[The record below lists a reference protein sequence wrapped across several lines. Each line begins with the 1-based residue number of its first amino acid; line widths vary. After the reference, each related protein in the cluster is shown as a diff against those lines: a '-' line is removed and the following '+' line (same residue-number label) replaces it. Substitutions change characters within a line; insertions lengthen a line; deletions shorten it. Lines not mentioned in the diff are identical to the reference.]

1 MGSNEQKE
9 QAHDQRK
16 TETPAPMGATK
27 PVERE
32 EQKESKVSKEQKV
45 RNEHI
50 QHNEHNQH
58 SQHNEQKEPLIPITQ
73 SKLFRYGVWLL
84 LGLVILFFVWQL
96 RPMFALVYRFLKA
109 VFAPFV
115 IAIIISYV
123 LNPIVRM
130 LNGRKVPRTM
140 AVLLIYAV
148 FLTGLSV
155 VLMNVIPMFV
165 EQLEELGEHLP
176 ELTFHTQQMMNR
188 WDNGILPGSI
198 RMGMNN
204 WFYQF
209 ENRLASAISGFLD
222 NIGTTIGVVF
232 NAFIIPF
239 LIFYMLKD
247 IELIERLILQYLPRS
262 RRKSILTLLKEI
274 DMALGNYVRGQLLVC
289 VIIGVLAYIGYML
302 IGMPFA
308 LLLAGVVALCNIIPY
323 LGPFL
328 GAAPALVMA
337 TTISWKMV
345 LLVLL
350 VNMLCQTIESNVIS
364 PQVVGR
370 SLHMH
375 PMLIILALLIG
386 GELAGVPGLILAV
399 PFFAVV
405 KVVIQHFYAYY
416 VRRKAM

>member
-1 MGSNEQKE
+1 M
-9 QAHDQRK
+9 
-16 TETPAPMGATK
+16 
-27 PVERE
+27 
-32 EQKESKVSKEQKV
+32 
-45 RNEHI
+45 
-50 QHNEHNQH
+50 
-58 SQHNEQKEPLIPITQ
+58 EPIYK

-84 LGLVILFFVWQL
+84 LGLVILYFIWQL
-96 RPMFALVYRFLKA
+96 RPMLAQVYGVLKA
-109 VFAPFV
+109 VFAPFL

-130 LNGRKVPRTM
+130 LGGRKVPRTM

-148 FLTGLSV
+148 VLTSLSV
-155 VLMNVIPMFV
+155 ILMNVIPMLV

-176 ELTFHTQQMMNR
+176 ELALHTQQMVSR
-188 WDNGILPGSI
+188 WDNGIFPGSI

-204 WFYQF
+204 WFFQF
-209 ENRLASAISGFLD
+209 ENRLTSGISKFLD

-247 IELIERLILQYLPRS
+247 IELIERLVLRYLPRS
-262 RRKSILTLLKEI
+262 RRKSTITLLKEI
-274 DMALGNYVRGQLLVC
+274 DQALGNYVRGQLLVC
-289 VIIGVLAYIGYML
+289 VIIGVLAYIGYMI

-328 GAAPALVMA
+328 GAAPAIVMA

-345 LLVLL
+345 LFVLL

-370 SLHMH
+370 SLHLH
-375 PMLIILALLIG
+375 PMLIIFALLIG
-386 GELAGVPGLILAV
+386 GEIAGVPGLILAV
-399 PFFAVV
+399 PFFAVM
-405 KVVIQHFYAYY
+405 KVIIQHFYTYY

>member
-1 MGSNEQKE
+1 MGANEQRE
-9 QAHDQRK
+9 QARK
-16 TETPAPMGATK
+16 QQMEQTQTAPNEQQ
-27 PVERE
+27 ERE
-32 EQKESKVSKEQKV
+32 EQKQ
-45 RNEHI
+45 
-50 QHNEHNQH
+50 
-58 SQHNEQKEPLIPITQ
+58 PLVPITQ
-73 SKLFRYGVWLL
+73 SKLFQYGVWLL

-130 LNGRKVPRTM
+130 LGGRRVPRTM

-148 FLTGLSV
+148 FLTGLCV

-176 ELTFHTQQMMNR
+176 ELTLHTQQMMNR

-262 RRKSILTLLKEI
+262 RRKSIITLLKEI